1 MKKVLVFALLLTI
14 IATSC
19 TSKCYNRDTSW
30 ETARRKNLR

>member
-1 MKKVLVFALLLTI
+1 MKKLITFALLLTI

-19 TSKCYNRDTSW
+19 TPKCYKRDTSW